1 MGANFYS
8 GTSYITFNC
17 TFKVHKNVMK
27 LFWAKPIL
35 LIWMLHLMPNS
46 YGQENA
52 VSTNYEPV
60 QPLFRSETPL
70 LLQLRYSNKDMKRE
84 TNDSTYLQSMIWFK
98 EADTSWDSLPV
109 DLRARGNFRRVNC
122 YFAPLKLKLKK
133 KHTQDKVF
141 QGSEKLKM
149 VLPCLIDRNSG
160 DYVLK
165 EYLAYKLYECVGS
178 YHFKTRLTRIE
189 LFEERGKRKVEH
201 NLIGFM
207 IEDMDQVAERYD
219 GKEIK
224 RIIHPLQHDAIASI
238 QNAFFEYMIANTDYS
253 TKQQHNQ
260 KILFTEKR
268 IIPVPYDFDMCGL
281 VNAPYAAVTNIQNL
295 SGSITQVTD
304 RIYKGYEREEEQL
317 HEVRKLFLE
326 KKEEMLEEVHAL
338 KELFKDPNQYRKA
351 DAFIN
356 AFFEILEDDKKFS
369 KNILGKQRTR

>member
-1 MGANFYS
+1 M
-8 GTSYITFNC
+8 T
-17 TFKVHKNVMK
+17 MK
-27 LFWAKPIL
+27 HHWIKGVL
-35 LIWMLHLMPNS
+35 LIWMLHLLHLS
-46 YGQENA
+46 YAQENVLTA
-52 VSTNYEPV
+52 ADEGV
-60 QPLFRSETPL
+60 QTLFRSEVPL

-98 EADTSWDSLPV
+98 ETDSSWDSLPV
-109 DLRARGNFRRVNC
+109 DLRARGNFRRANC

-133 KHTQDKVF
+133 SHTKGSLF
-141 QGSEKLKM
+141 QGSEEIKM
-149 VLPCLIDRNSG
+149 VLPCLLDRNSG

-165 EYLAYKLYECVGS
+165 EYLAYKLYEWVGS

-189 LFEERGKRKVEH
+189 LIEERGKRKVEH
-201 NLIGFM
+201 NLLGFL

-224 RIIHPLQHDAIASI
+224 RIIHPLQHDAIASL
-238 QNAFFEYMIANTDYS
+238 QNSFFEYMIANTDYS

-260 KILFTEKR
+260 KILFAEKR

-317 HEVRKLFLE
+317 YEVRKLFLE
-326 KKEEMLEEVHAL
+326 NKEKMLEELTAL
-338 KELFKDPNQYRKA
+338 KDLFQDPVQYRQA

-356 AFFEILEDDKKFS
+356 AFFDILEDDKKFS
-369 KNILGKQRTR
+369 KNILGRQRTR

>member
-1 MGANFYS
+1 MKHRW
-8 GTSYITFNC
+8 
-17 TFKVHKNVMK
+17 FKGV
-27 LFWAKPIL
+27 L
-35 LIWMLHLMPNS
+35 LIWMLYLIPVTH
-46 YGQENA
+46 GQENDIM
-52 VSTNYEPV
+52 SMEEGV
-60 QPLFRSETPL
+60 QPLFASESPL
-70 LLQLRYSNKDMKRE
+70 LIQLRYSNKAMKRE

-98 EADTSWDSLPV
+98 EANTPWDSLPV
-109 DLRARGNFRRVNC
+109 DLRARGNFRRANC

-133 KHTQDKVF
+133 SHTKGSLF
-141 QGSEKLKM
+141 QGSEKIKM
-149 VLPCLIDRNSG
+149 VLPCILDRNSG

-178 YHFKTRLTRIE
+178 YHFKTRLTHIE
-189 LFEERGKRKVEH
+189 LFEERGKRKVAH
-201 NLIGFM
+201 NLLGFM

-224 RIIHPLQHDAIASI
+224 RIIHPLQQDAIASI

-260 KILFTEKR
+260 KILFSDKR

-317 HEVRKLFLE
+317 YEVRKLFLE
-326 KKEEMLEEVHAL
+326 KKEEMLEELSQV
-338 KELFKDPNQYRKA
+338 KDLFQDPVQYRQA

-356 AFFEILEDDKKFS
+356 AFFDILEDDKKFS
-369 KNILGKQRTR
+369 RNILGRQRTR

>member
-1 MGANFYS
+1 M
-8 GTSYITFNC
+8 T
-17 TFKVHKNVMK
+17 MK
-27 LFWAKPIL
+27 HHWIKGVL
-35 LIWMLHLMPNS
+35 LIWMLHLMLLS
-46 YGQENA
+46 YAQENVLTA
-52 VSTNYEPV
+52 GDEGV
-60 QPLFRSETPL
+60 QTLFRSEVPL

-98 EADTSWDSLPV
+98 ETDSSWDSLPV
-109 DLRARGNFRRVNC
+109 DLRARGNFRRANC
-122 YFAPLKLKLKK
+122 YFAPLKLRLKK
-133 KHTQDKVF
+133 SHAKGSLF
-141 QGSEKLKM
+141 QGSEETKM
-149 VLPCLIDRNSG
+149 VLPCLLDRNSG

-201 NLIGFM
+201 NLLGFL

-219 GKEIK
+219 GKKIK
-224 RIIHPLQHDAIASI
+224 RIIHPLQYDAIASL
-238 QNAFFEYMIANTDYS
+238 QNSFFEYMIANTDYS

-260 KILFTEKR
+260 KILFAEKR

-295 SGSITQVTD
+295 SGSISQVTD

-317 HEVRKLFLE
+317 YEVRKLFLE
-326 KKEEMLEEVHAL
+326 SKEKMLEEVTAL
-338 KELFKDPNQYRKA
+338 KDLFQDPVQYKQA

-356 AFFEILEDDKKFS
+356 AFFDILEDDKKFS
-369 KNILGKQRTR
+369 KNILGRQRTR